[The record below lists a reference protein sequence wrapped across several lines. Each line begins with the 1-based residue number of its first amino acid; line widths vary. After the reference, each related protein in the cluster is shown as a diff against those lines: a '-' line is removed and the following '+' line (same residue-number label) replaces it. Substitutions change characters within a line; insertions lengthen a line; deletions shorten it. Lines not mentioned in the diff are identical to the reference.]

1 VVYPELLS
9 VGVRHG
15 REMAG
20 IELKGIT
27 KRYPDGTEG
36 VKALDLD
43 IGDGEFMI
51 LVGPSGC
58 GKSTA
63 LRMVAGLEDIT
74 EGELLIGGRRVNEVA
89 PKDRDIAMVFQN
101 YALYPHMTVREN
113 MGYALKKRKVP
124 REELNRKV
132 EDTAKILD
140 LTEHLDRKPG
150 NMSGGQ
156 RQRVAMGR
164 AIVRDPQAF
173 LMDEPLSNLDAKLR
187 VQMRGE
193 VARLQKR
200 LGTTTLYVT
209 HDQTEAM
216 TLGDRVAVLRGGYL
230 QQVGP
235 PKELYARPVNLFV
248 AGFIGSPA
256 MNFVSARIEDGML
269 RLPFGDTPLGGP
281 LRARLADD
289 VSERDVIAGVRPEH
303 FEDARF
309 AHDIERPL
317 KFRVR
322 VDVVEEMGSELY
334 AFFTLHGD
342 AVRAQ
347 DLDELDED
355 AGAAA
360 LGQDGGEPVG
370 VARLDAASDARAGGD
385 TDLVLDTDKITLFAR
400 DGRNLTRAA

>member
-1 VVYPELLS
+1 
-9 VGVRHG
+9 
-15 REMAG
+15 MAG
-20 IELKGIT
+20 IELQQVT

-36 VKALDLD
+36 VKTLDLEV
-43 IGDGEFMI
+43 GDGEFMI

-63 LRMVAGLEDIT
+63 LRMVAGLEDIS
-74 EGELLIGGRRVNEVA
+74 EGDLLIGGKRVNDVA

-113 MGYALKKRKVP
+113 MGYALKKRKIP
-124 REELNRKV
+124 RDQVDRKV
-132 EDTAKILD
+132 QDTAKVLD

-164 AIVRDPQAF
+164 AIVREPQAF

-209 HDQTEAM
+209 HDQTEAL
-216 TLGDRVAVLRGGYL
+216 TLGDRVAVMRGGHL

-235 PKELYARPVNLFV
+235 PKELYNDPVNLFV

-256 MNFVSARIEDGML
+256 MNFVSARIEDGKL
-269 RLPFGDTPLGGP
+269 RLPFGDVSIEGR
-281 LRARLADD
+281 LRDRLARSDGAH
-289 VSERDVIAGVRPEH
+289 RDVIAGVRPEH

-309 AHDIERPL
+309 AHDIERSL
-317 KFRVR
+317 TFRAGI
-322 VDVVEEMGSELY
+322 DVVEEMGSELY
-334 AFFTLHGD
+334 AFFSVKSGPVH
-342 AVRAQ
+342 AR
-347 DLDELDED
+347 DLEELEQD

-360 LGQDGGEPVG
+360 LGPATGEAVA
-370 VARLDAASDARAGGD
+370 VARLNPESDARAGAPVE
-385 TDLVLDTDKITLFAR
+385 LALDTDKITVFAP
-400 DGRNLTRAA
+400 DGTNLMRAGA